1 LGYIDL
7 LFVVGSLGAAMQD
20 RWMFSASLGRF
31 LLLPAAIGFLF
42 PHSSAA
48 QQARLAF
55 DRNDPE
61 ITAFR
66 TQRSAA
72 PRALAPEEAAATSV
86 RIPVLAFDAVPA
98 LVQRSLAPGE
108 TPRRE
113 RSLVTDPAD
122 PVWYSIEDDYGDI
135 TITVKADA
143 RIQHTFPEGHPL
155 APDAADASAPP
166 RISVLEEASEPGME
180 GLIAEYTVYKF
191 PNLPYTV
198 TIECAPHLREQCRNL
213 SLLAQDKDSLRLLAV
228 PPE

>member
-1 LGYIDL
+1 
-7 LFVVGSLGAAMQD
+7 MQG
-20 RWMFSASLGRF
+20 RWVFSASFGRF
-31 LLLPAAIGFLF
+31 LLIPVGIGLLF
-42 PHSSAA
+42 SASAFA
-48 QQARLAF
+48 QQAPLAF

-61 ITAFR
+61 IRAFL

-72 PRALAPEEAAATSV
+72 PRTLAPEEAAATSV

-108 TPRRE
+108 APQRE
-113 RSLVTDPAD
+113 RSFVTDPAD
-122 PVWYSIEDDYGDI
+122 PVWYSLEDDYGDI
-135 TITVKADA
+135 VITVKSDA
-143 RIQHTFPEGHPL
+143 RIQHSFPDGYPL

-166 RISVLEEASEPGME
+166 RISVLEEALEPGLE

-198 TIECAPHLREQCRNL
+198 TIECAGHLREQCRDL
-213 SLLAQDKDSLRLLAV
+213 SLLAQDKDSLSLLAV